1 MSDKNEEESK
11 EEQLDEKEKEKKE
24 KKLNKTYEEKVKSLK
39 KQCIKEL
46 KILNSKLDNAKKNKK
61 GYYELFII
69 ENDINIQL
77 ELIERNIKNEQEK
90 NRYERMKNEF
100 IALKKELAYTRGE
113 AFE

>member
-11 EEQLDEKEKEKKE
+11 EEQLDEKEKKE

-46 KILNSKLDNAKKNKK
+46 KILNSKLDNAQKNKK

>member
-11 EEQLDEKEKEKKE
+11 EEQLDEKEKE

-46 KILNSKLDNAKKNKK
+46 KILNSKLDNAQKNKK